1 MTGGKVRLAT
11 FELAIL
17 LLKSL
22 VYNSADGR
30 SFLRDDHLAAIEGA
44 REEATLQMRNF
55 YKVWEKVFF
64 AVNMS
69 NFSEAGVVLRALC
82 VIWENIQNKH
92 IFIFVCICDN
102 CTVNCATKP
111 YARMCDVGVTE

>member
-1 MTGGKVRLAT
+1 MQCNSYICVSTCRCLHLYTGGKVRLAT

-22 VYNSADGR
+22 VYNSVDGH
-30 SFLRDDHLAAIEGA
+30 SFLQDDHLAAIEGA

-64 AVNMS
+64 AVN
-69 NFSEAGVVLRALC
+69 
-82 VIWENIQNKH
+82 K
-92 IFIFVCICDN
+92 
-102 CTVNCATKP
+102 
-111 YARMCDVGVTE
+111 

>member
-1 MTGGKVRLAT
+1 MQCNSYICVSTCRYLHLYTGGKVRLAT

-22 VYNSADGR
+22 VYNSVDGH
-30 SFLRDDHLAAIEGA
+30 SFLQDDHLAAIEGA

-64 AVNMS
+64 AVN
-69 NFSEAGVVLRALC
+69 
-82 VIWENIQNKH
+82 K
-92 IFIFVCICDN
+92 
-102 CTVNCATKP
+102 
-111 YARMCDVGVTE
+111 